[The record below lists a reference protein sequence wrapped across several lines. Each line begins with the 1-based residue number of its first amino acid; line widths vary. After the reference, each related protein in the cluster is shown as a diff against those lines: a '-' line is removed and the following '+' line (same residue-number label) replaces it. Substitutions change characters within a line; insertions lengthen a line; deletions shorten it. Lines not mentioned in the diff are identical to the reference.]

1 MRNHYKIKN
10 SSKIKISINKII
22 KMDCQSKSEKV
33 KNLLKEI
40 LYNSL
45 AQAIINLILT
55 PHAVLKIFLIAC
67 VLASTGLASY
77 LVIEAIMNFL
87 DYGVTTTSRIIF
99 QNPTLFPKVTFCNVN
114 WFTTEYAYNLTQEGH
129 EDGKAYRLSNNE
141 KKKLGHSL
149 EDILIRCKFN
159 NFACN
164 SSDFTWYF
172 DENYG
177 NCYTFNSGYDFN
189 RKEKVELKKSTL
201 VGLDFGLQL
210 TLYVNV
216 YEKLI
221 SDPTNIYGLGALIRI
236 GNSSYLSDYSNGGIF
251 IPPGSSSY
259 ISVEREFRSILP
271 KPYSNC
277 EIDSPQLKLMNQ
289 SYFYDLISQSDY
301 AYSQNLCF
309 SECLQNYFI
318 EKYNCTLYIFV
329 SLFNV
334 SLCEYDAYLKIL
346 ESDDA
351 FKNNFINDVCRP
363 LCPLECNQTLYKP
376 TLTSYQLIGDQ
387 FLEKVSNNSNLTS
400 DFITRTLDSTQI
412 EKSLIQV
419 SIYYESLSYIFSEET
434 PRMNMVTLLASIG
447 GNLGLFLGVSVFSLY
462 EMVEV
467 AIEMYFIQKDSKK
480 SSNQVEQ
487 NPAKLS

>member
-1 MRNHYKIKN
+1 
-10 SSKIKISINKII
+10 
-22 KMDCQSKSEKV
+22 MDGHSKSKKV
-33 KNLLKEI
+33 ENLLRDI

-45 AQAIINLILT
+45 AQAIIKLILT
-55 PHAVLKIFLIAC
+55 PHTVLKIFLIAC

-87 DYGVTTTSRIIF
+87 EYGVTTTSRTIF
-99 QNPTLFPKVTFCNVN
+99 ENPTLFPKVTFCNVN
-114 WFTTEYAYNLTQEGH
+114 WFTTEYAYNLTQEGN
-129 EDGKAYRLSNNE
+129 EDSKAYRLSNNE
-141 KKKLGHSL
+141 KKKLGHRL
-149 EDILIRCKFN
+149 EDILIRCSFN
-159 NFACN
+159 NFPCN

-177 NCYTFNSGYDFN
+177 NCYTFNSGFDS
-189 RKEKVELKKSTL
+189 KKSTL
-201 VGLDFGLQL
+201 VGLDFGLKL

-221 SDPTNIYGLGALIRI
+221 SDSTNIYGLGALIRI
-236 GNSSYLSDYSNGGIF
+236 GNSSYSSDYSNGGIF
-251 IPPGSSSY
+251 VPPGSSSF
-259 ISVEREFRSILP
+259 ISVEREFKSILP

-277 EIDSPQLKLMNQ
+277 EIDSPQLKLMNK
-289 SYFYDLISQSDY
+289 SYLYDLISQSDY

-334 SLCEYDAYLKIL
+334 SLCEYDVYLNII
-346 ESDDA
+346 ETDNA
-351 FKNNFINDVCRP
+351 FKNDFINEVCRP

-376 TLTSYQLIGDQ
+376 TVSSYQLIGTQ
-387 FLEKVSNNSNLTS
+387 FLEKVLNNSNLTS
-400 DFITRTLDSTQI
+400 DFIIRILDSTQI

-419 SIYYESLSYIFSEET
+419 SIFYESLSYILSEET
-434 PRMNMVTLLASIG
+434 PRMDMVSLLASIG

-467 AIEMYFIQKDSKK
+467 ALEIFFIQKDLKK
-480 SSNQVEQ
+480 SSNQIEQ
-487 NPAKLS
+487 KPI